1 MATKIPRLILL
12 WEYLKKRVCVYKSRS
27 LILFKAEK
35 HQVPTCHA
43 VLDTALVHL
52 TYDFLFQGR
61 CVFSSGSPFPPFVY
75 KGHTFYPG
83 QGNNAYIFP
92 GVALGVILGR
102 IFHIKEEIFLLAAK
116 AIADKVT
123 DADIKRGSL
132 YPPLSSIRECSID
145 IATKILQYSY
155 DNGMYRI
162 IDCF

>member
-1 MATKIPRLILL
+1 MPWLPRSSDL
-12 WEYLKKRVCVYKSRS
+12 ESVC
-27 LILFKAEK
+27 LPEK
-35 HQVPTCHA
+35 HLVPVRHS
-43 VLDTALVHL
+43 VLEKKKIKHRSASIHPQ
-52 TYDFLFQGR
+52 FSFIFQGR

-116 AIADKVT
+116 AIADKVS

-155 DNGMYRI
+155 DNGMYVLHFDWYRYQ
-162 IDCF
+162 